1 MKIAEIFDEVAKQ
14 MRSDF
19 EKAQKAVNQPGL
31 KGASFEETFRTFLKE
46 YLPRSLD
53 ISTGVLVDS
62 LGSISRQLDVII
74 SDSAKTPIF
83 YQSGNTRV
91 IPIECAYAVIEIKAY
106 LNANELK
113 KVFQNMESVRNLK
126 KIAYFKS
133 AGAIIYSDN
142 LYGKEWEIW
151 PINYYV
157 FAYNSINLMT
167 LARQINDSHH
177 SKGLPEYSRIDTVC
191 VLDKGVICNQRVD
204 GKFDALPQ
212 PGSKL
217 YVCKTVRSLLLFY
230 TLTSM
235 YFNQA
240 RLPNFR
246 FSDYLGNMVFDDC

>member
-126 KIAYFKS
+126 KLLTS
-133 AGAIIYSDN
+133 N
-142 LYGKEWEIW
+142 L
-151 PINYYV
+151 
-157 FAYNSINLMT
+157 
-167 LARQINDSHH
+167 Q
-177 SKGLPEYSRIDTVC
+177 
-191 VLDKGVICNQRVD
+191 VLS
-204 GKFDALPQ
+204 F
-212 PGSKL
+212 
-217 YVCKTVRSLLLFY
+217 
-230 TLTSM
+230 TLTTCTEKNGKSG
-235 YFNQA
+235 
-240 RLPNFR
+240 L
-246 FSDYLGNMVFDDC
+246 